1 MLMDD
6 KTSNAL
12 NYKHMAVS
20 MVKTGFFL
28 MQNFAKNEKRKEKK
42 KRDIMLQYF
51 SFLRKIG

>member
-1 MLMDD
+1 MDD